1 MTKQKSKSELSN
13 FASILCLLVL
23 TACHPFSNLARETEI
38 KPEGMYVSVYN
49 AEVRIKALTFGDF
62 EFARNR
68 KELRQIRGNAKGFN
82 KMLFYA
88 KTTQP
93 AYEYCIMYEPVK
105 LKGHS
110 DEYTYSDTLIGEKK
124 FVLGISK
131 KAPADD
137 LKFIRQHIYPYD
149 AILKSEETGG
159 NQKN

>member
-1 MTKQKSKSELSN
+1 MVLDNSSSEFRNGALM
-13 FASILCLLVL
+13 LCLLVL
-23 TACHPFSNLARETEI
+23 TACNPFSNLAGKTEI
-38 KPEGMYVSVYN
+38 KPEGMYVSLYN
-49 AEVRIKALTFGDF
+49 ADAGIKALTFGDF

-68 KELRQIRGNAKGFN
+68 KELRQIRGNAKGFS

-105 LKGHS
+105 FKGHS
-110 DEYTYSDTLIGEKK
+110 NEYTYSDTLIGEKK
-124 FVLGISK
+124 FVIGISK
-131 KAPADD
+131 KAPGDD
-137 LKFIRQHIYPYD
+137 LQFIRQHIYPYD